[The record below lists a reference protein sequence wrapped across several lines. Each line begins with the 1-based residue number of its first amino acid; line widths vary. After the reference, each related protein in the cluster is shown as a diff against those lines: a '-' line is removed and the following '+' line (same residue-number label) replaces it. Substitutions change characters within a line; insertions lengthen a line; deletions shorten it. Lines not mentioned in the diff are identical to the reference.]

1 MESTQERVIIQ
12 LKIEFGF
19 CDKSVADE
27 NNDIIFIK
35 NYVFIILSYRTG
47 AVTLRLIP
55 EGS

>member
-1 MESTQERVIIQ
+1 MEQTQEGVIIQ

-19 CDKSVADE
+19 CDKSVAEE
-27 NNDIIFIK
+27 NNGINFIK
-35 NYVFIILSYRTG
+35 NYDVITLSYRTG